1 MGNLS
6 ILFYIGASLPGM
18 TFLTMLLIFL
28 IGGQY
33 RMTGR
38 VRGKVTDVY
47 RHDASTDLDRKGVDS
62 DRGTYYNGHI
72 VYEVDGTKYRKFGN
86 VGAMSAWTRK
96 VTVWYDPKD
105 PEKASWGKGATLVTM
120 VISGAITLFLLLFPT
135 VYPLISGT

>member
-1 MGNLS
+1 MGNLL

-38 VRGKVTDVY
+38 VRGKVTDAY
-47 RHDASTDLDRKGVDS
+47 RHDASTDLGRKGIDS
-62 DRGTYYNGHI
+62 DRGTYYKGHI
-72 VYEVDGTKYRKFGN
+72 VYEVDGTKYRKFGTI
-86 VGAMSAWTRK
+86 GAVSAMTRK

-105 PEKASWGKGATLVTM
+105 PQKASWGKGATFVTM
-120 VISGAITLFLLLFPT
+120 VISGAIP
-135 VYPLISGT
+135 

>member
-38 VRGKVTDVY
+38 VRGKVTDAY
-47 RHDASTDLDRKGVDS
+47 RHDASTDLGRKGIDS
-62 DRGTYYNGHI
+62 DRGTYYKGHI
-72 VYEVDGTKYRKFGN
+72 VYEVDGTKYRKFGTI
-86 VGAMSAWTRK
+86 GAVSAMTRK

-105 PEKASWGKGATLVTM
+105 PQKASWGKGATFVTM